1 MGADGNRVQPLKAR
15 MKPLWGCFRVSSTSQ
30 TLEFSV
36 SFTIGYFDNGI
47 ASSSN
52 EYIPSIGSS
61 FSGEVNVIP
70 SRTCA
75 HFVRG
80 GGVVSAVRPL
90 RQQGVLMLG
99 PFFYV

>member
-1 MGADGNRVQPLKAR
+1 
-15 MKPLWGCFRVSSTSQ
+15 MKPPWGCFLVNSSSQ

-36 SFTIGYFDNGI
+36 SFTTGYFDNGI

-52 EYIPSIGSS
+52 ECIPSIGSS

-75 HFVRG
+75 LFVRG
-80 GGVVSAVRPL
+80 GGVVKAVRL
-90 RQQGVLMLG
+90 IRQQGVLKLG
-99 PFFYV
+99 TFSYV